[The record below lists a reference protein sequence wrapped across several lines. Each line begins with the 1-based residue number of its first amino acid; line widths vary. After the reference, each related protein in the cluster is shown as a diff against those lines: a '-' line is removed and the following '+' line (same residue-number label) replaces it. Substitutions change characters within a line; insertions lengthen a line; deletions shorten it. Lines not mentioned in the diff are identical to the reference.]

1 MSAVND
7 TLTEFQIITPSDT
20 LADRQASV
28 AILTNADGPVSVVT
42 MTGEVVVIPSLAAGI
57 WHPMRI
63 KWVRATGTTATSVV
77 FGR

>member
-28 AILTNADGPVSVVT
+28 AILTNTDGPVAVIT
-42 MTGEVVVIPSLAAGI
+42 MAGTEVVIPSLASGI

-63 KWVRATGTTATSVV
+63 KWVKATGTTATSVV